1 MYINNFIIESSI
13 QKEYTELEKTRMK
26 YYTLTPDDLYVHDA
40 VFSFSGA
47 KLSDYQGKKMISQEG
62 RPYYR
67 GKAIIDFY
75 NDDLAKK
82 ITFFDSYFTDL
93 DKEQA
98 LTVTPKNILS
108 NVIKAI
114 AGEIDKNRFKIH
126 YTGLQEAVKHII
138 KGELK
143 VILINESKGY
153 QTLGMT
159 FNELVLSNE

>member
-13 QKEYTELEKTRMK
+13 QKEYTELEKARMK
-26 YYTLTPDDLYVHDA
+26 YITLTPDELYLSDE
-40 VFSFSGA
+40 VFAFTGA
-47 KLSDYQGKKMISQEG
+47 KLSDYQGKKMISQVG
-62 RPYYR
+62 RPYYH

-82 ITFFDSYFTDL
+82 ITFFDSYFTNL

-108 NVIKAI
+108 NVIKEI
-114 AGEIDKNRFKIH
+114 ACETDKNRFKIH
-126 YTGLQEAVKHII
+126 YAGLQEAVQHII

-143 VILINESKGY
+143 VVLINESKGY
-153 QTLGMT
+153 KTLGIA
-159 FNELVLSNE
+159 FNELILSE

>member
-13 QKEYTELEKTRMK
+13 QKEYTELEKARMK
-26 YYTLTPDDLYVHDA
+26 YITLTPDELYLNNT
-40 VFSFSGA
+40 VFAFTGA
-47 KLSDYQGKKMISQEG
+47 KLSDYQGKKMISQAG
-62 RPYYR
+62 RPYYH

-75 NDDLAKK
+75 NDDLAEK
-82 ITFFDSYFTDL
+82 ITFFDSYFTNL

-108 NVIKAI
+108 NVIKEI
-114 AGEIDKNRFKIH
+114 ACETDKNRFKIH
-126 YTGLQEAVKHII
+126 YAGLQEAVQHII

-143 VILINESKGY
+143 VVLINESKGY

-159 FNELVLSNE
+159 FNELILSE

>member
-13 QKEYTELEKTRMK
+13 QKEYTELEKARMK
-26 YYTLTPDDLYVHDA
+26 YITLTPDELYLSDE
-40 VFSFSGA
+40 VFAFTGA
-47 KLSDYQGKKMISQEG
+47 KLSDYQGKKMISQVD
-62 RPYYR
+62 RPYYH

-82 ITFFDSYFTDL
+82 ITFFDSYFTNL

-108 NVIKAI
+108 NVIKEI
-114 AGEIDKNRFKIH
+114 ACETDKNRFKIH
-126 YTGLQEAVKHII
+126 YAGLQEAVQHII

-143 VILINESKGY
+143 VVLINESKGY
-153 QTLGMT
+153 KTLGIA
-159 FNELVLSNE
+159 FNELILSE